1 MKISVPRQSR
11 PQSNFKINCCFC
23 QYLKKSEIST
33 YYEPVLSSTTNETI
47 LTKQRSCHEEVY
59 LEESI
64 SCTLFFLKLCGWV
77 QKQPFG
83 GAPKSTCYYMM
94 KKDMKNSSNRCS
106 FFSYGAVYRLEML
119 IKMNLST
126 SIFQ

>member
-1 MKISVPRQSR
+1 MKISGTRKSR
-11 PQSNFKINCCFC
+11 PQSNFKINYYFC

-33 YYEPVLSSTTNETI
+33 YYQPVLSSTTNETI
-47 LTKQRSCHEEVY
+47 LTKQCSFHEEVY

-83 GAPKSTCYYMM
+83 GALKSMCYYMM
-94 KKDMKNSSNRCS
+94 KKDLKNSSIDVH
-106 FFSYGAVYRLEML
+106 FSVRAQFTGL
-119 IKMNLST
+119 
-126 SIFQ
+126 QC